1 MVTEKKIILKANHQM
16 ICQGELAG
24 GKLPPDI
31 ACFFSPSPGLPK
43 GIRLHAFVS
52 EMLEDGMYNLVIT
65 NDTSQPIRLP
75 REFHLGTP
83 HKKNAKDLKKQKFP
97 QILLIKITTLTATQL
112 PKNHKT

>member
-83 HKKNAKDLKKQKFP
+83 IKKNAKDLKKQKFP
-97 QILLIKITTLTATQL
+97 QILLIK
-112 PKNHKT
+112 KNYSHGHSASKKS